1 MHPCIAGEEN
11 MLNWVLKGGPRYL
24 WSQGP
29 VGVTLS
35 TAAGACEV
43 RGAMLSTIGRF
54 VTGSGMTN
62 QFKFVDVQIPIQLAL
77 KTASAEFPVSC
88 CFESAAHLQCH
99 TTVAARRL
107 LCLASEMC
115 C

>member
-1 MHPCIAGEEN
+1 MHRRRRRYVE
-11 MLNWVLKGGPRYL
+11 MGPERWPAL
-24 WSQGP
+24 PVIQGP

-35 TAAGACEV
+35 TAAAGACEV
-43 RGAMLSTIGRF
+43 RGAMLSTIGPF
-54 VTGSGMTN
+54 MTGTGMTN
-62 QFKFVDVQIPIQLAL
+62 QFKLVDLQIPIQLAL
-77 KTASAEFPVSC
+77 KTASAEFPASC

-99 TTVAARRL
+99 TTAAARRL